1 MHANGAESLDPDRYV
16 LRLDDQ
22 FGYRDQYASRPS
34 SLRHYVN
41 PVRHIILERFMTETT
56 SAERPLRILSIVN
69 LPWDGRL
76 GATRAWIE
84 LMRAWE
90 KQVTSWRSSVSR
102 MHFQGPAIARRVRFS
117 AIILPGKGCRLC
129 SAKLQTVRCHRLPH
143 RHAALPQAIPGF
155 HRAFGRLVPSVCF
168 APTIDFCATRASSGR
183 TSQRTLS
190 TARLVHGFLEYRS
203 RMDSEATLRVCDLI
217 SVPNKDERLELT
229 QDESLRVPIMVEPY
243 GLADDFRKAL
253 SEAAATAP
261 ERLANQ
267 TICFIGMWSLR
278 KGSRDWTKIIS
289 TIRRQYPGTKFLLL
303 GTMVPDEV
311 VLADVETREGISC
324 QRNFSERELPS
335 VLSRCTLALFP
346 SYIEGF
352 GLAILEQLAAGLP
365 TVAYDVSGPGQI
377 LAPLRDQLLVP
388 QVILPHS
395 GRGSLRHPPVN
406 RRRV

>member
-1 MHANGAESLDPDRYV
+1 
-16 LRLDDQ
+16 
-22 FGYRDQYASRPS
+22 
-34 SLRHYVN
+34 
-41 PVRHIILERFMTETT
+41 MTETT
-56 SAERPLRILSIVN
+56 SSERPLRILSIVN

-90 KQVTSWRSSVSR
+90 KAGHIVEKFCLTDAFPNRPRSRAGSAFQQLFFRAKAAAYVRRNSKQFDVIDCLIGTLPYRKRFLGFTGLFVARSVGLFRTYDRFLRNSR
-102 MHFQGPAIARRVRFS
+102 
-117 AIILPGKGCRLC
+117 ILWPDQPKGRWYGSL
-129 SAKLQTVRCHRLPH
+129 L
-143 RHAALPQAIPGF
+143 
-155 HRAFGRLVPSVCF
+155 
-168 APTIDFCATRASSGR
+168 
-183 TSQRTLS
+183 
-190 TARLVHGFLEYRS
+190 HGFLEYRS
-203 RMDSEATLRVCDLI
+203 RMDSETTLRVCDLV
-217 SVPNKDERLELT
+217 SVPNEDERLELT
-229 QDESLRVPIMVEPY
+229 QDGSLRVPIMVEPY

-289 TIRRQYPGTKFLLL
+289 TIRRQCPGTKFLLL

-311 VLADVETREGISC
+311 VLEDVGTREGISC

-365 TVAYDVSGPGQI
+365 TVAYDVSGPRQI

-388 QVILPHS
+388 AGDIAALESRACAILRSTVAEYESFSNECLALAANYRWDEIAARTIEQYRLHLN
-395 GRGSLRHPPVN
+395 SLGKMT
-406 RRRV
+406 

>member
-1 MHANGAESLDPDRYV
+1 
-16 LRLDDQ
+16 
-22 FGYRDQYASRPS
+22 
-34 SLRHYVN
+34 
-41 PVRHIILERFMTETT
+41 MTETT

-90 KQVTSWRSSVSR
+90 KAGHIVEKFCLTDAFPKGPRSRAGSAFQQLFFRVKAAAYVRRNCKQFDVIDCLIGTLPYRKQYLGFTGLFVARSVGLFRTYDRFLRNSR
-102 MHFQGPAIARRVRFS
+102 
-117 AIILPGKGCRLC
+117 ILWPNQPKGRWYG
-129 SAKLQTVRCHRLPH
+129 S
-143 RHAALPQAIPGF
+143 
-155 HRAFGRLVPSVCF
+155 
-168 APTIDFCATRASSGR
+168 
-183 TSQRTLS
+183 
-190 TARLVHGFLEYRS
+190 LVHGFLEHRS

-278 KGSRDWTKIIS
+278 KGSRDWAKIIS

-388 QVILPHS
+388 AGDIAALGSRACAILRS
-395 GRGSLRHPPVN
+395 TVAEYESLSRECLALAANYRWEEIAARTIEHY
-406 RRRV
+406 RVHLNSLGKRTQSAKLT